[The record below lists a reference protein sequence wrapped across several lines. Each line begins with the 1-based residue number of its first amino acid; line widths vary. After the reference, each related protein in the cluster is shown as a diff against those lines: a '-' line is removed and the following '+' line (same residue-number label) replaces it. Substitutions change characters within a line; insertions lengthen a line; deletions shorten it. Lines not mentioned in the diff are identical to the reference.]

1 MRRKK
6 ALTLI
11 EIMVT
16 LAIVS
21 ILTVGAL
28 SAVSGMTRSETAKAA
43 SHSHTVFLS
52 SLRNLI
58 EADILHATDYET
70 TPDGFVV
77 QTMVLL
83 DETTM
88 RRRHLPVAI
97 EYQIRLIGE
106 QSWLV
111 RIQRPALEIPDSTEL
126 VWPGVATIDLA
137 EQYGSEEESDQLQPA
152 AYSVS
157 IDFEDE
163 KLEPL
168 NFTVRRD

>member
-1 MRRKK
+1 MRHPK

-28 SAVSGMTRSETAKAA
+28 SAVSGMTRSETAQAA
-43 SHSHTVFLS
+43 GHRHAVIVS

-70 TPDGFVV
+70 TPEGFVL

-83 DETTM
+83 DHVTM
-88 RRRHLPVAI
+88 RRRHLPVAV

-106 QSWLV
+106 RSWLV
-111 RIQRPALEIPDSTEL
+111 RIQRPALEIPDSAEL
-126 VWPGVATIDLA
+126 VWPGVTTIDLA
-137 EQYGSEEESDQLQPA
+137 EQYDSETESDQLQPT

-163 KLEPL
+163 KLESFS
-168 NFTVRRD
+168 FTVRRE